1 MFNIEEKQEE
11 YFNQIMELIDEL
23 EYLGLTVSITEYE
36 VVERATDLAN
46 DYFQELAED
55 KIDMLRNELKEEHW

>member
-55 KIDMLRNELKEEHW
+55 KADMLRNELKEEHW